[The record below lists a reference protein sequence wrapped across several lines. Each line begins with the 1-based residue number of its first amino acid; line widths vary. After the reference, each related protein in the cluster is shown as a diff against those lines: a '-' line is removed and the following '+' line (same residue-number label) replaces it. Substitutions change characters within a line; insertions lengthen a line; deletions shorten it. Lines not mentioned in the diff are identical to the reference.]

1 MSALYFMFN
10 FLSFFILI
18 LVSCSSPKAEP
29 QTTDTTQVTTPPAT
43 DTEPQ
48 NLALHGKEIYN
59 TYCIACHNPDP
70 SLDGAIGPAIK
81 GSSEALIEA
90 RVIHGTYPSGYK
102 PKRDSQAMI
111 PMPHLVNDIK
121 ALAEYLK

>member
-1 MSALYFMFN
+1 MKIL
-10 FLSFFILI
+10 FFILI
-18 LVSCSSPKAEP
+18 LISCSSPKPEP
-29 QTTDTTQVTTPPAT
+29 QTTDTTQVAPSPVTNIP
-43 DTEPQ
+43 PQ
-48 NLALHGKEIYN
+48 NPAEKGKEIYN

-81 GSSEALIEA
+81 GSSEVLIEA
-90 RVIHGTYPSGYK
+90 RVIHGTYPPGYK

-111 PMPHLVNDIK
+111 PLPHLVNDIK

>member
-1 MSALYFMFN
+1 MKIL
-10 FLSFFILI
+10 FFILI
-18 LVSCSSPKAEP
+18 LISCSSPRPEP
-29 QTTDTTQVTTPPAT
+29 KTTDTNVMEVTTPPVT
-43 DTEPQ
+43 NVPPQ
-48 NLALHGKEIYN
+48 NLAEHGKEIYN

-90 RVIHGTYPSGYK
+90 RVIHGTYPPGYK

-111 PMPHLVNDIK
+111 PLPHLVNDIK